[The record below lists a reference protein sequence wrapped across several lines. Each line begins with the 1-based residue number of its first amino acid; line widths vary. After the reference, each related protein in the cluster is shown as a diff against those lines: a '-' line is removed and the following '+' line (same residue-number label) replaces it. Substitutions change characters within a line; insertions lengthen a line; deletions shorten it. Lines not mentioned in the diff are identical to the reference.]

1 MKRKSSLDQ
10 LDQWFASKGTGA
22 NTYFLLALLVAGLLA
37 YFVLSTYS
45 DPYLQ
50 ESEDNLN
57 TATTKLEKA
66 QREYNQEFGGN
77 PQAFIDN
84 KRNILNGARTNLNNI
99 IEERGYLDAKTNLK
113 NINDEREYL
122 DGKLNEI
129 SKLTY
134 NEKNWAKFM
143 DSLSTIAE
151 NNNIKIYAIHS
162 DRREPSIKQIFQPE
176 ALLDID
182 VKFEGA
188 FSNVLRYINLIEQ
201 SEMIV
206 DVNKMD
212 INATKNGKIGGSIG
226 ISIWGVNY

>member
-1 MKRKSSLDQ
+1 MKKKSSLDQ
-10 LDQWFASKGTGA
+10 LDQWFASKGNSA
-22 NTYFLLALLVAGLLA
+22 NNYFYIALLFVGLLA
-37 YFVLSTYS
+37 YFILSQQA
-45 DPYLQ
+45 DPYLE
-50 ESEDNLN
+50 ESETNLS
-57 TATTKLEKA
+57 TATTKLEGA
-66 QREYNQEFGGN
+66 QREYNEFFGGD
-77 PQAFIDN
+77 PDAFVNN

-99 IEERGYLDAKTNLK
+99 IEERGYLD
-113 NINDEREYL
+113 
-122 DGKLNEI
+122 GKLKEI

>member
-1 MKRKSSLDQ
+1 MKKKSSLDQ
-10 LDQWFASKGTGA
+10 LDQWFASKGNSA
-22 NTYFLLALLVAGLLA
+22 NNYFYIALLFVGVVA
-37 YFVLSTYS
+37 YFILSNYA
-45 DPYLQ
+45 DPYLE
-50 ESEDNLN
+50 ESETNLS
-57 TATTKLEKA
+57 TATTKLEGA
-66 QREYNQEFGGN
+66 QREYNEFFGGD
-77 PQAFIDN
+77 PDAFVNN
-84 KRNILNGARTNLNNI
+84 KRNILNGARTNL
-99 IEERGYLDAKTNLK
+99 K
-113 NINDEREYL
+113 NINDERGYL
-122 DGKLNEI
+122 DGKLKEI

>member
-1 MKRKSSLDQ
+1 MKKKSSLDQ
-10 LDQWFASKGTGA
+10 LDQWFASKGNSA
-22 NTYFLLALLVAGLLA
+22 NNYFYIALLFVGVVA
-37 YFVLSTYS
+37 YFILSGYA
-45 DPYLQ
+45 DPYLE
-50 ESEDNLN
+50 ESETNLS
-57 TATTKLEKA
+57 TATTKLEGA
-66 QREYNQEFGGN
+66 QREYNEFFGGD
-77 PQAFIDN
+77 PKAFVNN

-99 IEERGYLDAKTNLK
+99 IEERGYLD
-113 NINDEREYL
+113 
-122 DGKLNEI
+122 GKLKEI

>member
-1 MKRKSSLDQ
+1 MKKKSSLDQ
-10 LDQWFASKGTGA
+10 LDQWFASKGNSA
-22 NTYFLLALLVAGLLA
+22 NNYFYIALLFVGLVA
-37 YFVLSTYS
+37 YFILSGYA
-45 DPYLQ
+45 DPYLE
-50 ESEDNLN
+50 ESETNLS
-57 TATTKLEKA
+57 TATTKLEGA
-66 QREYNQEFGGN
+66 QREYNEFFGGD
-77 PQAFIDN
+77 PKAFVDN

-99 IEERGYLDAKTNLK
+99 VEERK
-113 NINDEREYL
+113 YL
-122 DGKLNEI
+122 DGKLKEI

>member
-1 MKRKSSLDQ
+1 MKKKSSLDQ
-10 LDQWFASKGTGA
+10 LDQWFASKGNNA
-22 NTYFLLALLVAGLLA
+22 NNYFYIALLFVGVVA
-37 YFVLSTYS
+37 YFILSGYA
-45 DPYLQ
+45 DPYLE
-50 ESEDNLN
+50 ESETNLS
-57 TATTKLEKA
+57 TATTKLEGA
-66 QREYNQEFGGN
+66 QREYNEFFGGD
-77 PQAFIDN
+77 PDAFVNN

-99 IEERGYLDAKTNLK
+99 IEERGYLD
-113 NINDEREYL
+113 
-122 DGKLNEI
+122 GKLKEI

>member
-1 MKRKSSLDQ
+1 MKKKSSLDQ
-10 LDQWFASKGTGA
+10 LDQWFASKGNSA
-22 NTYFLLALLVAGLLA
+22 NNYFYIALLFVGLVV
-37 YFVLSTYS
+37 YFILSQQA
-45 DPYLQ
+45 DPYL
-50 ESEDNLN
+50 EKSETNLN
-57 TATTKLEKA
+57 TATTKLENA
-66 QREYNQEFGGN
+66 QKEYNQDFNGD
-77 PQAFIDN
+77 PKAFVEN
-84 KRNILNGARTNLNNI
+84 KRNVLNAEKNRLQDI
-99 IEERGYLDAKTNLK
+99 KDERAYLD
-113 NINDEREYL
+113 D
-122 DGKLNEI
+122 KLRAI

-134 NEKNWAKFM
+134 NEKNWATFM

>member
-1 MKRKSSLDQ
+1 MKKKSSLDQ
-10 LDQWFASKGTGA
+10 LDQWFASKGNSA
-22 NTYFLLALLVAGLLA
+22 NNYFYIALLFVGLVA
-37 YFVLSTYS
+37 YFILSQQA
-45 DPYLQ
+45 DPYLE
-50 ESEDNLN
+50 ESETNLS
-57 TATTKLEKA
+57 TATTKLEGA
-66 QREYNQEFGGN
+66 QREYNEFFGGD
-77 PQAFIDN
+77 PDAFVNN
-84 KRNILNGARTNLNNI
+84 KRNILNGARTNL
-99 IEERGYLDAKTNLK
+99 K
-113 NINDEREYL
+113 NINDERGYL
-122 DGKLNEI
+122 DDKLKEI

-188 FSNVLRYINLIEQ
+188 FSNILRYINLIEQ

>member
-10 LDQWFASKGTGA
+10 LDQWFASKGTSA
-22 NTYFLLALLVAGLLA
+22 NTYFLAALAIAGLIVYLLLGDPADRYLKDSEADLA
-37 YFVLSTYS
+37 KATDS
-45 DPYLQ
+45 LQ
-50 ESEDNLN
+50 
-57 TATTKLEKA
+57 KA
-66 QREYNQEFGGN
+66 QDEYDGTFGGD
-77 PQAFIDN
+77 PDAFVQRLRD
-84 KRNILNGARTNLNNI
+84 KLNEEKVARNNI
-99 IEERGYLDAKTNLK
+99 IEERNY
-113 NINDEREYL
+113 I
-122 DGKLNEI
+122 DGKLKDI

-134 NEKNWAKFM
+134 NEENWATFM

-162 DRREPSIKQIFQPE
+162 DRRAPSVEQNFKPE

-188 FSNVLRYINLIEQ
+188 FPNVLRYINLIEQ

-226 ISIWGVNY
+226 ISIWGVNYQ

>member
-1 MKRKSSLDQ
+1 MKKKSSLDQ

-22 NTYFLLALLVAGLLA
+22 NTYFLIALFVAGILA
-37 YFVLSTYS
+37 YLVLSTYA

-50 ESEDNLN
+50 KSEDNLN
-57 TATTKLEKA
+57 TATTKLEGA
-66 QREYNQEFGGN
+66 QKEYDQEFGGD
-77 PQAFIDN
+77 PKAFIDN
-84 KRNILNGARTNLNNI
+84 KRNNLNN
-99 IEERGYLDAKTNLK
+99 AKINLK

-162 DRREPSIKQIFQPE
+162 DRREPSVKQIFQPE

-188 FSNVLRYINLIEQ
+188 FPNVLRYINLIEQ

-212 INATKNGKIGGSIG
+212 INAT
-226 ISIWGVNY
+226 

>member
-1 MKRKSSLDQ
+1 MKKKSSLDQ
-10 LDQWFASKGTGA
+10 LDQWFASKGNSA
-22 NTYFLLALLVAGLLA
+22 NNYFYIALLFVGVVA
-37 YFVLSTYS
+37 YFILSNYA
-45 DPYLQ
+45 DPYLE
-50 ESEDNLN
+50 ESETNLS
-57 TATTKLEKA
+57 TATTKLEGA
-66 QREYNQEFGGN
+66 QREYNEFFGGD
-77 PQAFIDN
+77 PDAFVNN
-84 KRNILNGARTNLNNI
+84 KRNILNG
-99 IEERGYLDAKTNLK
+99 AKTNLK
-113 NINDEREYL
+113 NINDERGYL
-122 DGKLNEI
+122 DGKLKEI

-188 FSNVLRYINLIEQ
+188 FPNVLRYINLIEQ

-206 DVNKMD
+206 DVNRMD

>member
-1 MKRKSSLDQ
+1 MKKKSSLDQ
-10 LDQWFASKGTGA
+10 LDQWFASKGNSA
-22 NTYFLLALLVAGLLA
+22 NNYFYIALLFVGLVA
-37 YFVLSTYS
+37 YFILSNYA
-45 DPYLQ
+45 DPYLE
-50 ESEDNLN
+50 ESETNLS
-57 TATTKLEKA
+57 TATTKLEGA
-66 QREYNQEFGGN
+66 QREYNEFFGGD
-77 PQAFIDN
+77 PKAFVDN
-84 KRNILNGARTNLNNI
+84 KRNILNGAKTNLNNI
-99 IEERGYLDAKTNLK
+99 IEERGYLD
-113 NINDEREYL
+113 
-122 DGKLNEI
+122 GKLKEI

>member
-1 MKRKSSLDQ
+1 MKKKSSLDQ
-10 LDQWFASKGTGA
+10 LDQWFASKGNSA
-22 NTYFLLALLVAGLLA
+22 NNYFYIALLFVGLVA
-37 YFVLSTYS
+37 YFILSQQA
-45 DPYLQ
+45 DPYL
-50 ESEDNLN
+50 EKSETNLS
-57 TATTKLEKA
+57 TATTKLEGA
-66 QREYNQEFGGN
+66 QREYNEFFGGD
-77 PQAFIDN
+77 PDAFVNN

-99 IEERGYLDAKTNLK
+99 VEERK
-113 NINDEREYL
+113 YL
-122 DGKLNEI
+122 DGKLKEI

-134 NEKNWAKFM
+134 NEKNWARFM

>member
-1 MKRKSSLDQ
+1 MKKKSSLDQ
-10 LDQWFASKGTGA
+10 LDQWFASKGNSA
-22 NTYFLLALLVAGLLA
+22 NNYFYIALLFVGLVA
-37 YFVLSTYS
+37 YFILSNYA
-45 DPYLQ
+45 DPYLE
-50 ESEDNLN
+50 ESETNLS
-57 TATTKLEKA
+57 TATTKLEGA
-66 QREYNQEFGGN
+66 QREYNEFFGGD
-77 PQAFIDN
+77 PDAFVNN

-99 IEERGYLDAKTNLK
+99 IEERGYLD
-113 NINDEREYL
+113 
-122 DGKLNEI
+122 GKLKEI

>member
-1 MKRKSSLDQ
+1 MKKKSSLDQ
-10 LDQWFASKGTGA
+10 LDQWFASKGNSA
-22 NTYFLLALLVAGLLA
+22 NNYFYIALLFVGVVA
-37 YFVLSTYS
+37 YFILSGYA
-45 DPYLQ
+45 DPYLE
-50 ESEDNLN
+50 ESETNLS
-57 TATTKLEKA
+57 TATTKLEGA
-66 QREYNQEFGGN
+66 QREYNEFFGGD
-77 PQAFIDN
+77 PKAFVDN
-84 KRNILNGARTNLNNI
+84 KRNILNGARTNL
-99 IEERGYLDAKTNLK
+99 K
-113 NINDEREYL
+113 NINDERKYL
-122 DGKLNEI
+122 DGKLKEI

>member
-1 MKRKSSLDQ
+1 MKKKSSLDQ
-10 LDQWFASKGTGA
+10 LDQWFASKGNSA
-22 NTYFLLALLVAGLLA
+22 NNYFYIALLFVGLVA
-37 YFVLSTYS
+37 YFILSQQA
-45 DPYLQ
+45 DPYL
-50 ESEDNLN
+50 EKSETNLS
-57 TATTKLEKA
+57 TATTKLEGA
-66 QREYNQEFGGN
+66 QREYNEFFGGD
-77 PQAFIDN
+77 PKAFVDN
-84 KRNILNGARTNLNNI
+84 KRNILNGARTNL
-99 IEERGYLDAKTNLK
+99 K
-113 NINDEREYL
+113 NINDERGYL
-122 DGKLNEI
+122 DDKLKEI

>member
-1 MKRKSSLDQ
+1 MKKKSSLDQ
-10 LDQWFASKGTGA
+10 LDQWFASKGNSA
-22 NTYFLLALLVAGLLA
+22 NNDFYIALLFVGVVA
-37 YFVLSTYS
+37 YFILSQQA
-45 DPYLQ
+45 DPYL
-50 ESEDNLN
+50 EKSETNLS
-57 TATTKLEKA
+57 TATTKLEGA
-66 QREYNQEFGGN
+66 QREYNEFFGGD
-77 PQAFIDN
+77 PDAFVNN

-99 IEERGYLDAKTNLK
+99 IEERGYLD
-113 NINDEREYL
+113 
-122 DGKLNEI
+122 GKLKEI

>member
-1 MKRKSSLDQ
+1 MKKKSSLDQ
-10 LDQWFASKGTGA
+10 LDQWFASKGNSA
-22 NTYFLLALLVAGLLA
+22 NNYFYIALLFVGVVTYFI
-37 YFVLSTYS
+37 LSNYA
-45 DPYLQ
+45 DPYLE
-50 ESEDNLN
+50 ESETNLS
-57 TATTKLEKA
+57 TATTKLEGA
-66 QREYNQEFGGN
+66 QREYNEFFGGD
-77 PQAFIDN
+77 PKAFVDN

-99 IEERGYLDAKTNLK
+99 IEERGYLD
-113 NINDEREYL
+113 
-122 DGKLNEI
+122 GKLKEI

>member
-1 MKRKSSLDQ
+1 MKKKSSLDQ
-10 LDQWFASKGTGA
+10 LDQWFASKGNSA
-22 NTYFLLALLVAGLLA
+22 NNYFYIALLFVGLVA
-37 YFVLSTYS
+37 YFILSQQA
-45 DPYLQ
+45 DPYL
-50 ESEDNLN
+50 EKSETNLS
-57 TATTKLEKA
+57 TATTKLEGA
-66 QREYNQEFGGN
+66 QREYNEFFGGD
-77 PQAFIDN
+77 PDAFVNN

-99 IEERGYLDAKTNLK
+99 VEERK
-113 NINDEREYL
+113 YL
-122 DGKLNEI
+122 DGKLKEI

>member
-1 MKRKSSLDQ
+1 MKKKSSLDQ
-10 LDQWFASKGTGA
+10 LDQWFASKGNSA
-22 NTYFLLALLVAGLLA
+22 NNYFYIALLFVGVVA
-37 YFVLSTYS
+37 YFILSGYA
-45 DPYLQ
+45 DPYLE
-50 ESEDNLN
+50 ESETNLS
-57 TATTKLEKA
+57 TATTKLEGA
-66 QREYNQEFGGN
+66 QREYNEFFGGD
-77 PQAFIDN
+77 PEAFVNN

-99 IEERGYLDAKTNLK
+99 IEERGYLD
-113 NINDEREYL
+113 
-122 DGKLNEI
+122 GKLKEI

>member
-1 MKRKSSLDQ
+1 MKKKSSLDQ
-10 LDQWFASKGTGA
+10 LDQWFASKGNSA
-22 NTYFLLALLVAGLLA
+22 NNYFYIALLFVGVVA
-37 YFVLSTYS
+37 YFILSQQA
-45 DPYLQ
+45 DPYL
-50 ESEDNLN
+50 EKSETNLS
-57 TATTKLEKA
+57 TATTKLEGA
-66 QREYNQEFGGN
+66 QREYNEFFGGD
-77 PQAFIDN
+77 PDAFVNN
-84 KRNILNGARTNLNNI
+84 KRNILNG
-99 IEERGYLDAKTNLK
+99 AKTNLK
-113 NINDEREYL
+113 NINDERGYL
-122 DGKLNEI
+122 DGKLKEI

>member
-1 MKRKSSLDQ
+1 MKKKSSLDQ
-10 LDQWFASKGTGA
+10 LDQWFASKGNSA
-22 NTYFLLALLVAGLLA
+22 NNYFYIALLFVGVVA
-37 YFVLSTYS
+37 YFILSNYA
-45 DPYLQ
+45 DPYLE
-50 ESEDNLN
+50 ESETNLS
-57 TATTKLEKA
+57 TATTKLEGA
-66 QREYNQEFGGN
+66 QREYNEFFGGD
-77 PQAFIDN
+77 PKAFIDN

-99 IEERGYLDAKTNLK
+99 IEERGYLD
-113 NINDEREYL
+113 
-122 DGKLNEI
+122 GKLKEI

>member
-1 MKRKSSLDQ
+1 MKKKSSLDQ
-10 LDQWFASKGTGA
+10 LDQWFASKGNSA
-22 NTYFLLALLVAGLLA
+22 NNYFYIALLFVGVVA
-37 YFVLSTYS
+37 YFILSQQA
-45 DPYLQ
+45 DPYL
-50 ESEDNLN
+50 EKSETNLS
-57 TATTKLEKA
+57 TATTKLEGA
-66 QREYNQEFGGN
+66 QREYNEFFGGD
-77 PQAFIDN
+77 PEAFVNN
-84 KRNILNGARTNLNNI
+84 KRNILNG
-99 IEERGYLDAKTNLK
+99 AKTNLK
-113 NINDEREYL
+113 NINDERGYL
-122 DGKLNEI
+122 DGKLKEI

-134 NEKNWAKFM
+134 NEKNWATFM

>member
-1 MKRKSSLDQ
+1 MKKKSSLDQ
-10 LDQWFASKGTGA
+10 LDQWFASKGNSA
-22 NTYFLLALLVAGLLA
+22 NNYFYIALLFVGLVA
-37 YFVLSTYS
+37 YFILSQQA
-45 DPYLQ
+45 DPYLE
-50 ESEDNLN
+50 ESETNLS
-57 TATTKLEKA
+57 TATTKLEGA
-66 QREYNQEFGGN
+66 QREYNEFFGGD
-77 PQAFIDN
+77 PKAFVDN

-99 IEERGYLDAKTNLK
+99 VEERK
-113 NINDEREYL
+113 YL
-122 DGKLNEI
+122 DGKLKEI

>member
-1 MKRKSSLDQ
+1 MKKKSSLDQ
-10 LDQWFASKGTGA
+10 LDQWFASKGNSA
-22 NTYFLLALLVAGLLA
+22 NNYFYIALLFVGVVA
-37 YFVLSTYS
+37 YFILSQQA
-45 DPYLQ
+45 DPYLE
-50 ESEDNLN
+50 ESETNLS
-57 TATTKLEKA
+57 TATTKLEGA
-66 QREYNQEFGGN
+66 QREYNEFFGGD
-77 PQAFIDN
+77 PKAFVDN

-99 IEERGYLDAKTNLK
+99 IEERK
-113 NINDEREYL
+113 YL
-122 DGKLNEI
+122 DGKLKEI

>member
-1 MKRKSSLDQ
+1 MKKKSSLDQ
-10 LDQWFASKGTGA
+10 LDQWFASKGNSA
-22 NTYFLLALLVAGLLA
+22 NNYFYIALLFVGVVA
-37 YFVLSTYS
+37 YFILSNYA
-45 DPYLQ
+45 DPYLE
-50 ESEDNLN
+50 ESETNLS
-57 TATTKLEKA
+57 TATTKLEGA
-66 QREYNQEFGGN
+66 QREYNEFSGGD
-77 PQAFIDN
+77 PDAFVNN
-84 KRNILNGARTNLNNI
+84 KRNILNG
-99 IEERGYLDAKTNLK
+99 AKTNLK
-113 NINDEREYL
+113 NINDERGYL
-122 DGKLNEI
+122 DGKLKEI

>member
-1 MKRKSSLDQ
+1 MM
-10 LDQWFASKGTGA
+10 
-22 NTYFLLALLVAGLLA
+22 GLLGGDPDA
-37 YFVLSTYS
+37 FVQRLR
-45 DPYLQ
+45 DK
-50 ESEDNLN
+50 LN
-57 TATTKLEKA
+57 EEKV
-66 QREYNQEFGGN
+66 
-77 PQAFIDN
+77 
-84 KRNILNGARTNLNNI
+84 ARNNI
-99 IEERGYLDAKTNLK
+99 IEERNY
-113 NINDEREYL
+113 I
-122 DGKLNEI
+122 DGKLKDI

-134 NEKNWAKFM
+134 NEENWATFM

-162 DRREPSIKQIFQPE
+162 DRRAPSVEQNFKPE

-188 FSNVLRYINLIEQ
+188 FPNVLRYINLIEQ

-226 ISIWGVNY
+226 ISIWGVNYQ

>member
-1 MKRKSSLDQ
+1 MKKKSSLDQ
-10 LDQWFASKGTGA
+10 LDQWFASKGNSA
-22 NTYFLLALLVAGLLA
+22 NNYFYIALLFVGVVA
-37 YFVLSTYS
+37 YFILSQQA
-45 DPYLQ
+45 DPYL
-50 ESEDNLN
+50 EKSETNLS
-57 TATTKLEKA
+57 TATTKLEGA
-66 QREYNQEFGGN
+66 QREYNEFFGGD
-77 PQAFIDN
+77 PDAFVNN

-99 IEERGYLDAKTNLK
+99 IEERGYLD
-113 NINDEREYL
+113 
-122 DGKLNEI
+122 GKLKEI

>member
-1 MKRKSSLDQ
+1 MKKKSSLDQ
-10 LDQWFASKGTGA
+10 LDQWFASKGNSA
-22 NTYFLLALLVAGLLA
+22 NNYFYIALLFVGLVA
-37 YFVLSTYS
+37 YFILSQQA
-45 DPYLQ
+45 DPYL
-50 ESEDNLN
+50 EKSETNLS
-57 TATTKLEKA
+57 TATTKLEGA
-66 QREYNQEFGGN
+66 QREYNEFFGGD
-77 PQAFIDN
+77 PEAFVNN
-84 KRNILNGARTNLNNI
+84 KRNILNG
-99 IEERGYLDAKTNLK
+99 AKTNLK
-113 NINDEREYL
+113 NINDERGYL
-122 DGKLNEI
+122 DGKLKEI

-188 FSNVLRYINLIEQ
+188 FSNVLRYINLIEH

>member
-1 MKRKSSLDQ
+1 MKKKSSLDQ
-10 LDQWFASKGTGA
+10 LDQWFASKGNSA
-22 NTYFLLALLVAGLLA
+22 NNYFYIALLFVGVVA
-37 YFVLSTYS
+37 YFILSSYA
-45 DPYLQ
+45 DPYLE
-50 ESEDNLN
+50 ESETNLS
-57 TATTKLEKA
+57 TATTKLEGA
-66 QREYNQEFGGN
+66 QREYNEFFGGD
-77 PQAFIDN
+77 PEAFVNN

-99 IEERGYLDAKTNLK
+99 IEERGYLD
-113 NINDEREYL
+113 
-122 DGKLNEI
+122 GKLKEI

>member
-1 MKRKSSLDQ
+1 MKKKSSLDQ
-10 LDQWFASKGTGA
+10 LDQWFASKGNSA
-22 NTYFLLALLVAGLLA
+22 NNYFYIALLFVGVVA
-37 YFVLSTYS
+37 YFILSQQA
-45 DPYLQ
+45 DPYLE
-50 ESEDNLN
+50 ESETNLS
-57 TATTKLEKA
+57 TATTKLEGA
-66 QREYNQEFGGN
+66 QREYNEFFGGD
-77 PQAFIDN
+77 PKAFVDN
-84 KRNILNGARTNLNNI
+84 KRNILNGARINLNNI
-99 IEERGYLDAKTNLK
+99 IEERK
-113 NINDEREYL
+113 YL
-122 DGKLNEI
+122 DGKLKEI

>member
-1 MKRKSSLDQ
+1 MKKKSSLDQ
-10 LDQWFASKGTGA
+10 LDQWFASKGNSA
-22 NTYFLLALLVAGLLA
+22 NNYFYIALLFVGLVA
-37 YFVLSTYS
+37 YFILSQQA
-45 DPYLQ
+45 DPYL
-50 ESEDNLN
+50 EKSETNLS
-57 TATTKLEKA
+57 TATTKLEGA
-66 QREYNQEFGGN
+66 QREYNEFFGGD
-77 PQAFIDN
+77 PDAFVNN
-84 KRNILNGARTNLNNI
+84 KRNILNG
-99 IEERGYLDAKTNLK
+99 AKTNLK
-113 NINDEREYL
+113 NINDERGYL
-122 DGKLNEI
+122 DGKLKEI

>member
-1 MKRKSSLDQ
+1 MKKKSSLDQ
-10 LDQWFASKGTGA
+10 LDQWFASKGNSA
-22 NTYFLLALLVAGLLA
+22 NNYFYIALLFVGVVA
-37 YFVLSTYS
+37 YFILSQQA
-45 DPYLQ
+45 DPYL
-50 ESEDNLN
+50 EKCETNLSS
-57 TATTKLEKA
+57 ATTKLEGA
-66 QREYNQEFGGN
+66 QREYNEFFGGD
-77 PQAFIDN
+77 PEAFVNN
-84 KRNILNGARTNLNNI
+84 KRNILNG
-99 IEERGYLDAKTNLK
+99 AKTNLK
-113 NINDEREYL
+113 NINDERGYL
-122 DGKLNEI
+122 DGKLKEI

>member
-1 MKRKSSLDQ
+1 MKKKSSLDQ
-10 LDQWFASKGTGA
+10 LDQWFASKGNSA
-22 NTYFLLALLVAGLLA
+22 NNYFYIALLFVGLVA
-37 YFVLSTYS
+37 YFILSNYA
-45 DPYLQ
+45 DPYLE
-50 ESEDNLN
+50 ESETNLS
-57 TATTKLEKA
+57 TATTKLEGA
-66 QREYNQEFGGN
+66 QREYNEFFGGD
-77 PQAFIDN
+77 PKAFVDN

-99 IEERGYLDAKTNLK
+99 VEERK
-113 NINDEREYL
+113 YL
-122 DGKLNEI
+122 DGKLKEI

>member
-1 MKRKSSLDQ
+1 MKKKSSLDQ
-10 LDQWFASKGTGA
+10 LDQWFASKGNSA
-22 NTYFLLALLVAGLLA
+22 NNYFYIALLFVGVVA
-37 YFVLSTYS
+37 YFILSQQA
-45 DPYLQ
+45 DPYL
-50 ESEDNLN
+50 EKSETNLS
-57 TATTKLEKA
+57 TATTKLEGA
-66 QREYNQEFGGN
+66 QREYNEFFGGD
-77 PQAFIDN
+77 PKAFVDN
-84 KRNILNGARTNLNNI
+84 KRNILNGAKTNLNNI
-99 IEERGYLDAKTNLK
+99 IEERGYLD
-113 NINDEREYL
+113 
-122 DGKLNEI
+122 GKLKEI

>member
-1 MKRKSSLDQ
+1 MKKKSSLDQ
-10 LDQWFASKGTGA
+10 LDQWFASKGNSA
-22 NTYFLLALLVAGLLA
+22 NNYFYIALLFVGLLA
-37 YFVLSTYS
+37 YFILSNYA
-45 DPYLQ
+45 DPYLE
-50 ESEDNLN
+50 ESETNLS
-57 TATTKLEKA
+57 TATTKLEGA
-66 QREYNQEFGGN
+66 QREYNEFFGGD
-77 PQAFIDN
+77 PKAFVDN
-84 KRNILNGARTNLNNI
+84 KRNILNAAKTNLNNI
-99 IEERGYLDAKTNLK
+99 IEERGYLD
-113 NINDEREYL
+113 D
-122 DGKLNEI
+122 KLNEI

>member
-1 MKRKSSLDQ
+1 MKKKSSLDQ
-10 LDQWFASKGTGA
+10 LDQWFASKGNSA
-22 NTYFLLALLVAGLLA
+22 NNYFYIALLFVGVVA
-37 YFVLSTYS
+37 YFILSQQA
-45 DPYLQ
+45 DPYL
-50 ESEDNLN
+50 EKSETNLS
-57 TATTKLEKA
+57 TATTKLEGA
-66 QREYNQEFGGN
+66 QREYNEFFGGD
-77 PQAFIDN
+77 PKAFVDN
-84 KRNILNGARTNLNNI
+84 KRNILNGARTNL
-99 IEERGYLDAKTNLK
+99 K
-113 NINDEREYL
+113 NINDERGYL
-122 DGKLNEI
+122 DDKLKEI

>member
-1 MKRKSSLDQ
+1 MKKKSSLDQ
-10 LDQWFASKGTGA
+10 LDQWFASKGNSA
-22 NTYFLLALLVAGLLA
+22 NNYFYIALLFVGVVA
-37 YFVLSTYS
+37 YFILSGYA
-45 DPYLQ
+45 DPYLE
-50 ESEDNLN
+50 ESETNLS
-57 TATTKLEKA
+57 TATTKLEGA
-66 QREYNQEFGGN
+66 QREYNEFFGGD
-77 PQAFIDN
+77 PKAFVDN

-99 IEERGYLDAKTNLK
+99 IEERGYLD
-113 NINDEREYL
+113 D
-122 DGKLNEI
+122 KLNEI

>member
-1 MKRKSSLDQ
+1 MKKKSSLDQ
-10 LDQWFASKGTGA
+10 LDQWFASKGNSA
-22 NTYFLLALLVAGLLA
+22 NNYFYIALLFVGLVA
-37 YFVLSTYS
+37 YFILSQQA
-45 DPYLQ
+45 DPYLE
-50 ESEDNLN
+50 ESETNLS
-57 TATTKLEKA
+57 TATTKLEGA
-66 QREYNQEFGGN
+66 QREYNEFFGGD
-77 PQAFIDN
+77 PDAFVNN
-84 KRNILNGARTNLNNI
+84 KRNILNGARTNL
-99 IEERGYLDAKTNLK
+99 K
-113 NINDEREYL
+113 NINDERGYL
-122 DGKLNEI
+122 DDKLKEI

>member
-1 MKRKSSLDQ
+1 MKKKSSLDQ
-10 LDQWFASKGTGA
+10 LDQWFASKGNSA
-22 NTYFLLALLVAGLLA
+22 NNYFYIALLFVGVVA
-37 YFVLSTYS
+37 YFILSSYA
-45 DPYLQ
+45 DPYLE
-50 ESEDNLN
+50 ESETNLS
-57 TATTKLEKA
+57 TATTKLEGA
-66 QREYNQEFGGN
+66 QREYNEFFGGD
-77 PQAFIDN
+77 PDAFVNN
-84 KRNILNGARTNLNNI
+84 KRNILNG
-99 IEERGYLDAKTNLK
+99 AKTNLK
-113 NINDEREYL
+113 NINDERGYL
-122 DGKLNEI
+122 DGKLKEI

>member
-1 MKRKSSLDQ
+1 MKKKSSLDQ
-10 LDQWFASKGTGA
+10 LDQWFASKGNSA
-22 NTYFLLALLVAGLLA
+22 NNYFYIALLFVGLVA
-37 YFVLSTYS
+37 YFILSQQA
-45 DPYLQ
+45 DPYL
-50 ESEDNLN
+50 EKSETNLS
-57 TATTKLEKA
+57 TATTKLEGA
-66 QREYNQEFGGN
+66 QREYNEFFGGD
-77 PQAFIDN
+77 PEAFVNN
-84 KRNILNGARTNLNNI
+84 KRNILNG
-99 IEERGYLDAKTNLK
+99 AKTNLK
-113 NINDEREYL
+113 NINDERGYL
-122 DGKLNEI
+122 DGKLKEI